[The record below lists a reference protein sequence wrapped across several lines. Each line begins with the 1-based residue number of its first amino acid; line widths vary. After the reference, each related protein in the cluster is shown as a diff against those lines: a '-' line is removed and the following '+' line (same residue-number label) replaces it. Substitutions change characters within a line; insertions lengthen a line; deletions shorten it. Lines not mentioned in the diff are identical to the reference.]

1 MFSSVGGSEL
11 LVIFLIILIFFGAD
25 KLPELMRGIGQG
37 MNEFRKAS
45 DNLKDEL
52 EKGKRDLNDTFNTDD
67 FNPYNSSPEQDDT
80 YPGQDYF
87 PSDQDQDFIEDD
99 DEEEWEVKD
108 QQKPNQN

>member
-1 MFSSVGGSEL
+1 MFSSIGGSEL
-11 LVIFLIILIFFGAD
+11 LVIFLIILVFFGAD

-52 EKGKRDLNDTFNTDD
+52 NKGKRDINDAFNTDD
-67 FNPYNSSPEQDDT
+67 FNPFNSSPEQDNS
-80 YPGQDYF
+80 YPEQDHF
-87 PSDQDQDFIEDD
+87 SSDQNDDIIESDD
-99 DEEEWEVKD
+99 GEEWEVKD